1 MSAKRI
7 VGDGWQMFEGVW
19 VSAISLCF
27 AGFINGRSGVGV
39 ESDLGW
45 SWVGVGSELGRS
57 WVGVG
62 SALSRSWV
70 GVESELGRSWDGV

>member
-7 VGDGWQMFEGVW
+7 VGVGGQMFEGVW

-45 SWVGVGSELGRS
+45 SWVGV
-57 WVGVG
+57 
-62 SALSRSWV
+62 
-70 GVESELGRSWDGV
+70 ESELIRT